1 MRNVPCTQLTTEKSP
16 RGVGT
21 RNSTTS
27 SPIRKRGTP
36 ETYEVKLPTLP
47 PSRRTFTR
55 DCAEP
60 FQVSVGSSAVNV
72 QISPASHA
80 LLFSTQR
87 ARMIRRDDCVSFA
100 TDICARV
107 VGEAALQSSSETQS
121 TDTKQRRDSTVNF
134 IFIAPQSSR

>member
-36 ETYEVKLPTLP
+36 ETYEVKLPTRP

-60 FQVSVGSSAVNV
+60 FQVSLGSSAVNV

-87 ARMIRRDDCVSFA
+87 PRTIRREDCVSLA
-100 TDICARV
+100 TDMCVSA
-107 VGEAALQSSSETQS
+107 VGAAALHSSSETQS
-121 TDTKQRRDSTVNF
+121 ANTKERRDVIANF